1 LKIVWHGHSCFE
13 IRDDVTVV
21 LDPHDGKSIGIRPP
35 TARADVVLMSHDHF
49 DHNCARIIRGDHVD
63 VMASG
68 ERTLK
73 GVDIVGIDTF
83 HDDSKGEKRGRN
95 IVYRFVLDGIRFCH
109 CGDLG
114 HLLSEEEVEAIG
126 KVDILF
132 IPVGGVFTIDAA
144 QAHKIVKMLDPRI
157 VVPMHY
163 RMGGLSIAVNT
174 LDEFLA
180 DIDEETVLRVGNEID
195 FSAEDMMP
203 GTEYWV
209 FSP

>member
-1 LKIVWHGHSCFE
+1 LKIIWHGHSCFE
-13 IRDDVTVV
+13 IRDDVTMV
-21 LDPHDGKSIGIRPP
+21 LDPHDGKSIGIKPP

-49 DHNCARIIRGDHVD
+49 DHNCSRIIRGDHVD

-68 ERTLK
+68 QRTVK
-73 GVDIVGIDTF
+73 GVEIVGIDTF

-95 IVYRFVLDGIRFCH
+95 IVYRFVLDEIRFCH

-114 HLLSEEEVEAIG
+114 HLLTEEDVEAIG
-126 KVDILF
+126 EVDILF

-144 QAHKIVKMLDPRI
+144 QAHKVIEMLDPRI

-180 DIDEETVLRVGNEID
+180 GVDEETVLRVGNEID
-195 FSAEDMMP
+195 FSSEDMMP

>member
-1 LKIVWHGHSCFE
+1 MKIVWHGHSCFE

-180 DIDEETVLRVGNEID
+180 DVDEETVLRVGNEID